1 MEFFKSLY
9 NKYFCVNLK
18 DYPNIGID
26 LQINKLL
33 LLVFLGL
40 CIASVIISYNQSK
53 VALILKK
60 LMRAEAFSEKNAKNL
75 PSLGLD
81 GDRYV
86 LRLLA
91 SDSGPISKIVSVVGF
106 KKPTYEEYVE
116 LEKERKRQKKLPPK
130 ERTVSKA
137 SVGAVKID
145 PKSSEIYIADE
156 KREYAEHTFITNNGS
171 AVKTVLSC
179 VLILAF
185 YVLLVFLMPTLL
197 SYINSITESAK

>member
-1 MEFFKSLY
+1 MEFFKNFY

-40 CIASVIISYNQSK
+40 CIASIIISYNQSK

-60 LMRAEAFSEKNAKNL
+60 LMRAEAFGESNAKAL

-81 GDRYV
+81 KDKYV
-86 LRLLA
+86 LRLIS
-91 SDSGPISKIVSVVGF
+91 SDSGPISKIISVVGF

-116 LEKERKRQKKLPPK
+116 AEKERKRQKKLPPK
-130 ERTVSKA
+130 ERTEIVS
-137 SVGAVKID
+137 SIGVKID
-145 PKSSEIYIADE
+145 RKTSLIYISDD
-156 KREYAEHTFITNNGS
+156 KREYAEHTFATNNGS
-171 AVKTVLSC
+171 AVKTILSC
-179 VLILAF
+179 ILIIAF
-185 YVLLVFLMPTLL
+185 YILLVFLMPSIL
-197 SYINSITESAK
+197 SYANSIADSVK